1 MKYNKSFNNTYTT
14 KSSKEDEDDICF
26 APKTL
31 RMFHKSF
38 EVNLVDV
45 YLDEPIIATPY
56 YRELIHYMN
65 NMEEHDR
72 LNIYI
77 DTVGGD
83 LNSTLALTSAMHTSE
98 GEITVFVT
106 GQASSAGSIIALSAP
121 SLVLG
126 ENARF
131 FIHSASY
138 GTGFAKQGD
147 IEAHVEYSKG
157 MLRDIMTKAYKG
169 FLTDSEI
176 ELLFIG
182 KDYYFTLDE
191 SSKRLEKRAAYL
203 KDKYEKEQ
211 ASGQLADEQS
221 LVDNLEVISSEPPIL
236 EPDDLAVLKP
246 KRKR

>member
-1 MKYNKSFNNTYTT
+1 MKYKKTFNSNYTNKSN
-14 KSSKEDEDDICF
+14 KEEEDELCF
-26 APKTL
+26 SPKTL
-31 RMFHKSF
+31 RMFHQSF
-38 EVNLVDV
+38 EVNEVDV
-45 YLDEPIIATPY
+45 YLDEPIGPIPY
-56 YRELIHYMN
+56 YRELIHYMH
-65 NMEEHDR
+65 NMQEHDR
-72 LNIYI
+72 LNLWI
-77 DTVGGD
+77 DTPGGNLD
-83 LNSTLALTSAMHTSE
+83 TTLALTSAMHSSD

-169 FLTDSEI
+169 FLTDAEI

-191 SSKRLEKRAAYL
+191 SSERLEKRAAYL

-211 ASGQLADEQS
+211 A
-221 LVDNLEVISSEPPIL
+221 LEVSTSEPPIL
-236 EPDDLAVLKP
+236 EDDLTVLKP